1 MKILLLQVTRNALY
15 LTPVKSGRR
24 PTFGNPRNFKLPEV
38 LKTDGAFNHTAQFA
52 KFVRECVYLAKFRT
66 KNIMICL
73 EDANMISKEYPHLPL
88 KGRNLNQF
96 ARLEAESVISDNIS
110 DYSIQ
115 NYEYGLINPAT
126 GKLTSSLFAVKSS
139 LIHSISRSFSKYGLH
154 VLKITPPV
162 IGLLHSAR
170 SFISSTEKTV
180 AVLDFSLSKT
190 NLLVLRNGY
199 PIFQRSFEA
208 IYDDVLEILMKSRSL
223 SYEDAAAWIARNGLT
238 GSGEGEGEE
247 AEQIEA
253 LVDASA
259 SEVIRN
265 IRMVISRE
273 RLELNKIVF
282 CGALSVLPNFTAFWN
297 QLGLDIP
304 LETVETDVATSGLPM
319 VDESAKAAGYS
330 AGAFFAAAG
339 LLNHLKF
346 TSIDFLKEIRAVEF
360 STKVNITVIAV
371 VSLTAMFVMT
381 LEPLLYF
388 QRVAQ
393 NAKSS
398 KDIKKYTD
406 IQKLLATQKSL
417 TDRLSA
423 FSTEKNQLPYGKSKA
438 YPAAEQLFNQI
449 ASKALSLEAFDID
462 NTSGTISVSF
472 KVQSYNSF
480 LEIKRAIQSNAYF
493 TIAVPFKVTLNNDN
507 TYSCETALGWKD
519 YVKFIDSKSS
529 KDGGKE

>member
-1 MKILLLQVTRNALY
+1 MKIILLQVTRNALY

-24 PTFGNPRNFKLPEV
+24 PTFGNPRNFELPEA
-38 LKTDGAFNHTAQFA
+38 LKTDGAFFHTTQFA
-52 KFVRECVYLAKFRT
+52 KFVRDCVDSAKFRT
-66 KNIMICL
+66 RNIMVCL
-73 EDANMISKEYPHLPL
+73 EDANLISKEYPHLPV
-88 KGRNLNQF
+88 KGKNLNQF

-110 DYSIQ
+110 DYLIQ

-139 LIHSISRSFSKYGLH
+139 LINSISRSFSKYGLH
-154 VLKITPPV
+154 VLKISPPV
-162 IGLLHSAR
+162 IGLLHSAQ
-170 SFISSTEKTV
+170 SFINSTEKTV

-190 NLLVLRNGY
+190 NLLVLRNGF

-223 SYEDAAAWIARNGLT
+223 SYEDAVARISHNGLI
-238 GSGEGEGEE
+238 SSGEGEE
-247 AEQIEA
+247 AEQVEA

-273 RLELNKIVF
+273 RLELHKIIF
-282 CGALSVLPNFTAFWN
+282 CGAMSALPNFIAFWN

-304 LETVETDVATSGLPM
+304 LETVENDIPTASLPI
-319 VDESAKAAGYS
+319 VDESARKAGYS
-330 AGAFFAAAG
+330 AGAFFATAG
-339 LLNHLKF
+339 LVNRSNF
-346 TSIDFLKEIRAVEF
+346 ASIDFLKEIRTEDF

-371 VSLTAMFVMT
+371 VSLAAMFVMM

-388 QRVAQ
+388 QKVAQ

-406 IQKLLATQKSL
+406 IQTLLNTQKDL
-417 TDRLSA
+417 NGRLSA
-423 FSTEKNQLPYGKSKA
+423 FSSERDKLPYGKSKT
-438 YPAAEQLFNQI
+438 YPAAEQVFNQI
-449 ASKALSLEAFDID
+449 ASKASSLEAFDID

-472 KVQSYNSF
+472 KVQSYDSF
-480 LEIKRAIQSNAYF
+480 LEIKRALKSNAYF

-519 YVKFIDSKSS
+519 YVKFVDSKSG
-529 KDGGKE
+529 KDGGK